1 MLVGNNQSAT
11 TKNAGKSL
19 TILIAMGMQQYDAEL
34 ITQ

>member
-11 TKNAGKSL
+11 TKNTGKLL
-19 TILIAMGMQQYDAEL
+19 TILIAMGMRRYDAEH

>member
-11 TKNAGKSL
+11 TKNAGKLL
-19 TILIAMGMQQYDAEL
+19 TILIAMEMRQYDAEH